1 MLCIKVD
8 GAEVITPGA
17 WGLLHA
23 NPVCRPDAQFGMA
36 RTEFTQ
42 GGVNM
47 YKVNVAYFD
56 KKNWLHFSIV
66 IDLCVLEYFF
76 FLILQLF
83 PVQCLT

>member
-1 MLCIKVD
+1 MIFKPEIQLRCCIKVD

-47 YKVNVAYFD
+47 YKVSVTYFD
-56 KKNWLHFSIV
+56 KKIGYIF
-66 IDLCVLEYFF
+66 
-76 FLILQLF
+76 QL
-83 PVQCLT
+83 L